1 MLLVNDLFSTIKEA
15 RSAINRYILD
25 EGESYKVHK
34 SDSRRYILI
43 CKDPTCKFRIRASL
57 LKKKG
62 AVITILIPHSCSPA
76 NHYKNKQSSAL
87 WFLKDH
93 HRASLVNDRTL
104 TPAQI
109 QSYKRLRFSNTISYR
124 QAHRLKQALL
134 DEIEGKEADCFAK
147 FPAYIEQLVALDPKN
162 QSALAIDEED
172 RFEAAAFAPA
182 AMKQAFQWLRPFIA
196 LDACHTRSKFRMML
210 MIAVGIDANDNV
222 LPLS

>member
-1 MLLVNDLFSTIKEA
+1 
-15 RSAINRYILD
+15 
-25 EGESYKVHK
+25 
-34 SDSRRYILI
+34 
-43 CKDPTCKFRIRASL
+43 L

-162 QSALAIDEED
+162 QSALAIDKED